1 MPDENT
7 RAEISRI
14 TLPNNNTYYFK
25 DEVARNLITSNGSF
39 KITWNGTGTPDAASI
54 PAGIVV
60 NGVTGTLAASDATL
74 KDFYLVPSSTTAGQK
89 DIYDEY
95 VTVKGGTTAAPT
107 YTWEKIGDTQI

>member
-1 MPDENT
+1 MADT

-39 KITWNGTGTPDAASI
+39 RIAWNGTGTPTAANI

-60 NGVTGTLAASDATL
+60 NGVTGTLAAA
-74 KDFYLVPSSTTAGQK
+74 
-89 DIYDEY
+89 
-95 VTVKGGTTAAPT
+95 
-107 YTWEKIGDTQI
+107 